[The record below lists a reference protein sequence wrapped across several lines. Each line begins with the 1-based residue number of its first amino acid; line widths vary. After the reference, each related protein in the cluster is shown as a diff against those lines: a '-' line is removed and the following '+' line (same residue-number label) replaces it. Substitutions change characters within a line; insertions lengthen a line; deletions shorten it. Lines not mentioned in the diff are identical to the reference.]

1 MTTNRP
7 KDALLELEKARPLD
21 QRAADVMYLRGRA
34 YLQAGMLSGAEF
46 RKLLASKYRAQRRL
60 ALGRP
65 GECG

>member
-34 YLQAGMLSGAEF
+34 YLQAGMLREAERSF
-46 RKLLASKYRAQRRL
+46 ASCSHLSIEPNAGLR
-60 ALGRP
+60 
-65 GECG
+65 